1 MKKPLIGITLDNE
14 DKGGYSKFPWYAI
27 RHNYLH
33 SIEKYGGIPFP
44 LYHSNKNTSDETSYD
59 DANKDTDV
67 YPHRIFASVDID
79 LTPKLKM
86 VGEVF
91 YDPFFLD
98 LNQRTNFEIAITKKF
113 LKSSKPILGI
123 CGGAQLLNVVCGGTL
138 IQDIKKNNLFPI
150 NHEQKNPRNE
160 TSHKIEIISKTLLA
174 KINKKKFSKVN
185 SAHHQAIKD
194 IGKNII
200 ISSYAPD
207 GIIESI
213 EHKHHKWCI
222 GVQWH
227 PEFLITKEDKN
238 LIKNF
243 IKNTKK

>member
-44 LYHSNKNTSDETSYD
+44 LYRSNKNTSELFNILNGLVITGG
-59 DANKDTDV
+59 N
-67 YPHRIFASVDID
+67 FDID
-79 LTPKLKM
+79 PKIYGNRSSGARILK
-86 VGEVF
+86 
-91 YDPFFLD
+91 
-98 LNQRTNFEIAITKKF
+98 NQRTNFEIAITKKF

-185 SAHHQAIKD
+185 SAHHQAVKRV
-194 IGKNII
+194 GSGLNVNAVG
-200 ISSYAPD
+200 SD
-207 GIIESI
+207 GIIEGI
-213 EHKHHKWCI
+213 EDKRLNFCV

-227 PEFLITKEDKN
+227 PEFLREEEDKN

>member
-1 MKKPLIGITLDNE
+1 MKKPIIGITLDSE
-14 DKGGYSKFPWYAI
+14 KKKTYSKFPWYAL
-27 RHNYLH
+27 RENYLT
-33 SIEKYGGIPFP
+33 SLSKFDAIPFP
-44 LYHSNKNTSDETSYD
+44 LIHENKYINDFCKLIDGLIITGG
-59 DANKDTDV
+59 N
-67 YPHRIFASVDID
+67 FDID
-79 LTPKLKM
+79 PKIYGNRSSGARILK
-86 VGEVF
+86 
-91 YDPFFLD
+91 
-98 LNQRTNFEIAITKKF
+98 NKRTNFEIEITKKF

-160 TSHKIEIISKTLLA
+160 TSHKIEIVSKTLLA

-243 IKNTKK
+243 IKNTKR